1 MSTPNQISPR
11 LLLAIVLGILLNP
24 LNSSMIAV
32 ALVRLRHEFDVSP
45 ATVTWLISGFY
56 LAASVGQP
64 LMGRFVDRFGA
75 RRVFLAG
82 LLLVAITGGLAP
94 LSPSFGWLVAAR
106 ALQAFGTSTAFP
118 AGMAMIRR
126 AAGDPNA
133 RPPAQ
138 ALGIVALA
146 ASVSA
151 AAGPV
156 LGGVLVSAAGWEAIF
171 FVNAPMAALGI
182 VLGLR
187 WFPPDGERET
197 GTIGE
202 LVRSS
207 DLPGILLFAG
217 AMTTLLAF
225 LLSVGTGPTWPM
237 LPAAIVFGSGL
248 IWWERR
254 AATPFLDVRM
264 LAANPRLLAVY
275 GQFAG
280 TCLVFYGAF
289 YALPQWLEQA
299 RGFEPNQTG
308 LLVLPIAAVGACV
321 TPFAARFIDRVGTRP
336 PLIIGSI
343 LLCVASLCLL
353 LFGPG
358 TAVVVIVVICAVL
371 GLPNSLNNLA
381 LQARLYLA
389 APTAHTGAAAGLFQT
404 SRYVGAIGSTCLL
417 GLLFTGSVGSAEL
430 HRVAIVNAGVALLL
444 VLASLRRVASSSA

>member
-1 MSTPNQISPR
+1 MSSPTRIPPR

-32 ALVRLRHEFDVSP
+32 ALVRLRHEFDVSA

-56 LAASVGQP
+56 LAAAVGQP

-126 AAGDPNA
+126 AAGNPHA

-138 ALGIVALA
+138 ALGVVALA

-156 LGGVLVSAAGWEAIF
+156 LGGFLVSGAGWEAVF
-171 FVNAPMAALGI
+171 FVNAPMAVLAMI
-182 VLGLR
+182 LGLR
-187 WFPPDGERET
+187 WFPVDGHRET
-197 GTIGE
+197 GTMRE
-202 LVRSS
+202 LVASS

-225 LLSVGTGPTWPM
+225 LLSVGTGPTWPL
-237 LPAAIVFGSGL
+237 LPVSVVCGTAL

-254 AATPFLDVRM
+254 ATTPFLDVRM
-264 LAANPRLLAVY
+264 LAANPALLAVY
-275 GQFAG
+275 GQLAG

-289 YALPQWLEQA
+289 YALPQWLEQS

-308 LLVLPIAAVGACV
+308 LLVLPIAAVGACI
-321 TPFAARFIDRVGTRP
+321 TPLAARFIDRAGARP
-336 PLIIGSI
+336 PLVLGSI
-343 LLCVASLCLL
+343 LLCGASLSLL
-353 LFGPG
+353 VFGPG
-358 TAVVVIVVICAVL
+358 TTVVVIVVISAVL

-381 LQARLYLA
+381 LQARLYTA
-389 APTAHTGAAAGLFQT
+389 APPEHTGAAAGLFQT
-404 SRYVGAIGSTCLL
+404 SRYVGAILSTCLL

-430 HRVAIVNAGVALLL
+430 HRVAIVNAAIALLL
-444 VLASLRRVASSSA
+444 VFASLRRSAAART